1 MQVRPRFPKTNKS
14 LVLSSSTSTTIL
26 SLSRHKS
33 HILVALLCSMQA
45 ATSFAMNHGWSSRIT
60 MRILPKR
67 EHEKTCRANDDVVQI
82 LSVMALSPICKAVD
96 VARQTHNFAVGLF
109 FYDFYH
115 RTRESAIIQST
126 FEQKESHDNYRYRGL
141 FFKNQIR
148 LKQSKVLILKRPTH
162 KSTR

>member
-1 MQVRPRFPKTNKS
+1 
-14 LVLSSSTSTTIL
+14 
-26 SLSRHKS
+26 
-33 HILVALLCSMQA
+33 
-45 ATSFAMNHGWSSRIT
+45 MNHGWSSRIT